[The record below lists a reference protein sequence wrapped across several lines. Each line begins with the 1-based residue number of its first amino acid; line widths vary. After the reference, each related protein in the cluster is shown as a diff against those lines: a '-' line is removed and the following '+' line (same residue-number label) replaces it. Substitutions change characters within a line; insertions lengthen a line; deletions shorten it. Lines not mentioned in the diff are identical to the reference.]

1 MSGRKGFNMSRAL
14 PRLAAVALTLAW
26 CAHFSASAAAAQEL
40 IAPASLA
47 TLTLSGT
54 AAAPAPLFAVTQ
66 RDTFAA
72 AAAPGA
78 PDFSRIRR
86 PSVLPALYALTAVTQ
101 ALDAHSTFVAL
112 GRGAREA
119 NPLMQGAASHGGAL
133 LAVKA
138 GAAIGTVFM
147 AEKMWR
153 RNRAGAIA
161 AIVAMNVVTTVI
173 AAHNYSVAARL
184 R

>member
-1 MSGRKGFNMSRAL
+1 MSRAL
-14 PRLAAVALTLAW
+14 PRLAAVALTFGSLV
-26 CAHFSASAAAAQEL
+26 HASVRPASAQEL
-40 IAPASLA
+40 LAPVSL
-47 TLTLSGT
+47 LTAANGT
-54 AAAPAPLFAVTQ
+54 AATKAPLFPVAHSEAVAVTA
-66 RDTFAA
+66 T
-72 AAAPGA
+72 PGA

-86 PSVLPALYALTAVTQ
+86 PSVLPALYAATAVTQ
-101 ALDAHSTFVAL
+101 ALDAHSTFSAL
-112 GRGAREA
+112 RHGAREA
-119 NPLMQGAASHGGAL
+119 NPLMQGAASHRGAL

-138 GAAIGTVFM
+138 GAAIGSVFM

-161 AIVAMNVVTTVI
+161 AIVAMNVVTAAI

>member
-1 MSGRKGFNMSRAL
+1 MSRAL
-14 PRLAAVALTLAW
+14 PRLAMVALTFGSLV
-26 CAHFSASAAAAQEL
+26 HASVTPASAQEL
-40 IAPASLA
+40 PAPASL
-47 TLTLSGT
+47 LTAANGT
-54 AAAPAPLFAVTQ
+54 AATKAPLFPVTHSEAVAVT
-66 RDTFAA
+66 
-72 AAAPGA
+72 AAPGA

-86 PSVLPALYALTAVTQ
+86 PSVLPALYAATVVTQ
-101 ALDAHSTFVAL
+101 ALDAHSTFSAL
-112 GRGAREA
+112 RHGAREA
-119 NPLMQGAASHGGAL
+119 NPLMQGAVSHGGAL

-161 AIVAMNVVTTVI
+161 AIVAMNVVTAAI

>member
-1 MSGRKGFNMSRAL
+1 MFRAL
-14 PRLAAVALTLAW
+14 PRLAAVALTLGLLV
-26 CAHFSASAAAAQEL
+26 HVSARPAMAQEL
-40 IAPASLA
+40 SAPTSL
-47 TLTLSGT
+47 LTLASISPVS
-54 AAAPAPLFAVTQ
+54 AQAPLFTVT
-66 RDTFAA
+66 REPLAA
-72 AAAPGA
+72 TAAPTAA

-86 PSVLPALYALTAVTQ
+86 PSVLPALYAMTAVTQ
-101 ALDAHSTFVAL
+101 ALDAHSTFAAL

-119 NPLMQGAASHGGAL
+119 NPLMQGAANHGGAL

-138 GAAIGTVFM
+138 GAAIGTVYM

-161 AIVAMNVVTTVI
+161 AIVAMNVVTAAI
-173 AAHNYSVAARL
+173 AAHNYAVAARL